1 MKKKEINSTEIAKLA
16 GVSRSTVSR
25 VINDYSN
32 VPEKTKEKVMK
43 LIEQYNYYPNL
54 SAQVLAGKRTR
65 TIGLFLIDSGH
76 VSTDMISNLLIARVI
91 ESASLFGYYVLTHI
105 IRNTG
110 DEEAIRSV
118 KESFYQKR
126 IDGGIFIG
134 AANQEPFLEQLIAEG
149 FIVAVV
155 DQDLPGHNESNR
167 LVINFDN
174 EFGSLQAIDY
184 LVSLNHKRI
193 GSINGD
199 LERHSGPAKLEG
211 FKKAMNKHQ
220 LQLVDSWMIPGDFNE
235 ASGYKAIYDL
245 VRMNGSELPTAIFT
259 ANDSVA
265 FGAIR
270 ALNELGLHVP
280 EDISI
285 IGFDDHALSS
295 RFKPALTT
303 IHVDF
308 EELMHKLTTALI
320 DRIEKETKVFKK
332 LMIGA
337 SLIIRDSCRKI

>member
-1 MKKKEINSTEIAKLA
+1 MKKSEINSTEIAKLA

-25 VINDYSN
+25 VINDYPN

-43 LIEQYNYYPNL
+43 IIQQYNYYPNL

-76 VSTDMISNLLIARVI
+76 VSTDMISSLLIARVI
-91 ESASLFGYYVLTHI
+91 ESASLLGYYVLTHI
-105 IRNTG
+105 IRDTG
-110 DEEAIRSV
+110 DKEAIRTV

-134 AANQEPFLEQLIAEG
+134 AANYEPFLEQLIAEG
-149 FIVAVV
+149 FIIAIL

-174 EFGSLQAIDY
+174 ETGGEQAIDY

-193 GSINGD
+193 GVIKGD
-199 LERHSGPAKLEG
+199 LERFSGPAKFQG
-211 FKKAMNKHQ
+211 YKNAMIKHN
-220 LQLVDSWMIPGDFNE
+220 LQLVDNWIISGDFNE
-235 ASGYKAIYDL
+235 ASGYKAVYDL
-245 VRMNGSELPTAIFT
+245 IRINGSDLPTAIFT
-259 ANDSVA
+259 ANDNVA

-270 ALNELGLHVP
+270 ALNELGIRVP

-308 EELMHKLTTALI
+308 ELLMHKLTSALI
-320 DRIEKETKVFKK
+320 DRIEKDTKVFKQ
-332 LMIGA
+332 LMVGT
-337 SLIIRDSCRKI
+337 SLVIRDSCREI

>member
-1 MKKKEINSTEIAKLA
+1 MKKTEINSTKIAKLA

-25 VINDYSN
+25 VINDYPN

-43 LIEQYNYYPNL
+43 LIKQHNYYPNL

-91 ESASLFGYYVLTHI
+91 ESASLLGYYVLTHI
-105 IRNTG
+105 IRNTE
-110 DEEAIRSV
+110 DKEAIRTV

-134 AANQEPFLEQLIAEG
+134 AANYEPFLEQLIAEG
-149 FIVAVV
+149 FIIAIL

-167 LVINFDN
+167 IVINFDN
-174 EFGSLQAIDY
+174 ETGAEQAIDY

-193 GSINGD
+193 GVITGD
-199 LERHSGPAKLEG
+199 LERFSGPAKFQG
-211 FKKAMNKHQ
+211 YKHAMQKHK
-220 LQLVDSWMIPGDFNE
+220 LQLVDNWVISGDFNE

-245 VRMNGSELPTAIFT
+245 VRMNATDLPTAIFT
-259 ANDSVA
+259 ANDNVA

-270 ALNELGLHVP
+270 ALNELGIRVP

-285 IGFDDHALSS
+285 IGFDDHVLSA

-308 EELMHKLTTALI
+308 EQLMHKLTSALI
-320 DRIEKETKVFKK
+320 DRIEKDTKVFKQ
-332 LMIGA
+332 LMVGT
-337 SLIIRDSCRKI
+337 SLVIRDSCREI

>member
-1 MKKKEINSTEIAKLA
+1 MKKAEINSTEIAKLA

-25 VINDYSN
+25 VINDYPN

-43 LIEQYNYYPNL
+43 LIQQHNYYPNL

-76 VSTDMISNLLIARVI
+76 VSTDMISNMLIARVI

-105 IRNTG
+105 IRDTA
-110 DEEAIRSV
+110 DTDAVHSI
-118 KESFYQKR
+118 KECFYQKR

-134 AANQEPFLEQLIAEG
+134 ADNYEPFLEQLIAEG
-149 FIVAVV
+149 FIVAVI
-155 DQDLPGHNESNR
+155 DQNLPGHNESNR

-174 EFGSLQAIDY
+174 ESGAEQAIDY
-184 LVSLNHKRI
+184 LVSLNHRRI
-193 GSINGD
+193 GVINGD
-199 LERHSGPAKLEG
+199 LERYSGPAKLQG
-211 FKKAMNKHQ
+211 FKNAMSKHN
-220 LQLVDSWMIPGDFNE
+220 LQFVDSWSIPGDFNE
-235 ASGYKAIYDL
+235 ESGYKGIYEL
-245 VRMNGSELPTAIFT
+245 VRLNGSDLPTAIFT
-259 ANDSVA
+259 ANDNVA

-270 ALNELGLHVP
+270 ALNELGFRVP

-285 IGFDDHALSS
+285 IGFDDHVLSS

-308 EELMHKLTTALI
+308 SDLMHKLTSAVI
-320 DRIEKETKVFKK
+320 DRIEKDTMVFNK
-332 LMIGA
+332 LVA
-337 SLIIRDSCRKI
+337 CTSLVIRDSCRKV

>member
-1 MKKKEINSTEIAKLA
+1 MKKSEINSTEIAKLA

-25 VINDYSN
+25 VINDYPN

-91 ESASLFGYYVLTHI
+91 ESASQLGYYVLTHI

-110 DEEAIRSV
+110 DEEAIRTV

-126 IDGGIFIG
+126 IDGGVFIG
-134 AANQEPFLEQLIAEG
+134 AANHEPFLEQLIAEG
-149 FIVAVV
+149 FIVAIV
-155 DQDLPGHNESNR
+155 DQDLSGHNESNR

-174 EFGSLQAIDY
+174 RTGAEQAIDY

-193 GSINGD
+193 GVICGD
-199 LERHSGPAKLEG
+199 LNRFSGPAKLQG
-211 FKKAMNKHQ
+211 FKNAMNKHQ
-220 LQLVDSWMIPGDFNE
+220 LQLVDKWMIPGDFNE
-235 ASGYKAIYDL
+235 VSGYKAIYNL
-245 VRMNGSELPTAIFT
+245 VKSSHDDLPTAIFT
-259 ANDSVA
+259 ANDNVA

-270 ALNELGLHVP
+270 ALNELGISVP
-280 EDISI
+280 DDISM

-308 EELMHKLTTALI
+308 EQLMHKLTSALI
-320 DRIEKETKVFKK
+320 DRIEKDSKAFEQ
-332 LMIGA
+332 LMIGT
-337 SLIIRDSCRKI
+337 SLVIRDSCRKI